1 MSTKKARKHSPL
13 RSLPTIKCE
22 CGHKILLLLDVQ
34 AMGQA
39 IEKHALEH
47 KKKYALTKEETE
59 ALEDALIA
67 QALKLA
73 AKQKTISNQG

>member
-1 MSTKKARKHSPL
+1 MNPKKARNHSHM
-13 RSLPTIKCE
+13 RNLPTIKCE
-22 CGHKILLLLDVQ
+22 CGHKILLLPDLQ

-47 KKKYALTKEETE
+47 KRKYALTQEETD
-59 ALEDALIA
+59 ALEANLIA

-73 AKQKTISNQG
+73 DETKN

>member
-1 MSTKKARKHSPL
+1 MRN
-13 RSLPTIKCE
+13 LPTIKCE
-22 CGHKILLLLDVQ
+22 CGHKILLLPDLQ

-47 KKKYALTKEETE
+47 KRKYALTQEETD
-59 ALEDALIA
+59 ALEVNLIA

-73 AKQKTISNQG
+73 SETKN